1 MTRTALPS
9 LRGTSPGARTSTVT
23 LMPMRWR
30 MASWTR
36 AASASGVG
44 VAVGRLAVDGDLVEL
59 GGAFDDELVVR
70 RDALLGEQDVLD
82 LARVEVGAADD
93 QHVVAAAADRAHARE
108 RAAAG
113 AALAGHAGDVAGA
126 VAQQR
131 QRLLGQ
137 RREDELAVGAV
148 RDVAAGLGVDD
159 LDEEVVLLHVQA
171 VARLRALGRD
181 ARADDL
187 ATARRR

>member
-1 MTRTALPS
+1 
-9 LRGTSPGARTSTVT
+9 
-23 LMPMRWR
+23 MRAKR
-30 MASWTR
+30 AS
-36 AASASGVG
+36 
-44 VAVGRLAVDGDLVEL
+44 
-59 GGAFDDELVVR
+59 
-70 RDALLGEQDVLD
+70 
-82 LARVEVGAADD
+82 
-93 QHVVAAAADRAHARE
+93 
-108 RAAAG
+108 AG

-148 RDVAAGLGVDD
+148 RDEAAGLGVDD

-171 VARLRALGRD
+171 VARLRALGGD

-187 ATARRR
+187 AQPVDVERLQAELGLELGAHGLGPRLGAEHADLERELVRADPRLAQALGDVQRVGGRAAQDLARRGRAAGSPGGR